1 MEGGMARLPIED
13 DGIGLPPSRR
23 SGALGLKLIE
33 TLAQQIRGHPT
44 VEHRQRGQGTEVCV
58 TFPDPGTPQDVLHTE
73 PRS

>member
-33 TLAQQIRGHPT
+33 TLVQQIRRHPT
-44 VEHRQRGQGTEVCV
+44 VEHRQRGQGTVVCV